1 MEKKAYNDCYT
12 LVALAVKHLTILQ
25 KSYSIPSKRESIWIS
40 KQFLELIIYH
50 GKTRVDIVIFHLI
63 VNIVINIL
71 LTVDIIPISVHCITD
86 RGLFERLDDYLLWN
100 VQFHFFLT
108 RSTIM
113 KIY

>member
-1 MEKKAYNDCYT
+1 M
-12 LVALAVKHLTILQ
+12 ALAVKHLTILQ
-25 KSYSIPSKRESIWIS
+25 KSYSIPSKRESILIS